1 MESDDAMMSRLR
13 FFVLMSLFLALLFI
27 LSMFIGRYNVFSQG
41 LLLDSEALNV
51 IYGIRLPR
59 IIIGILVGLSLGV
72 SGAVM
77 QSLFR
82 NPLAGPSIL
91 GVSQG
96 SAVGAAI
103 AILLGLQYIYIHFLA
118 TITGLLAVLFTWVL
132 AASIRYGGSTLRLVL
147 AGIAVSAFASAVIG
161 LIKYLAD
168 PYDKLP
174 QIVFWLMGSLAGTTW
189 VQVTYALP
197 LIIAGTVV
205 VLALRWVLNV
215 LALGDDE
222 ARALGVNVKLTR
234 LALIVASTLV
244 TATATSV
251 AGVISWIGLLSPHI
265 VRRLIGYDNRWVI
278 PGSALVGAILLL
290 LCDDIARSL
299 IVTELPLGV
308 VTSFLGAPLFMAI
321 LRYAR
326 PIGGEK

>member
-1 MESDDAMMSRLR
+1 MISKTK
-13 FFVLMSLFLALLFI
+13 FFTITLLLLSLLLFSS
-27 LSMFIGRYNVFSQG
+27 LLVGRYNIFSQG
-41 LLLDSEALNV
+41 LFLNEESLNV
-51 IYGIRLPR
+51 VYGIRLPR
-59 IIIGILVGLSLGV
+59 IIIAVLVGLSLGV

-96 SAVGAAI
+96 SAVGAAL
-103 AILLGLQYIYIHFLA
+103 AILIGLHYFYIHVLA
-118 TITGLLAVLFTWVL
+118 TTTGLLAVLFTWTL
-132 AASIRYGGSTLRLVL
+132 ASSIRYGGSTLRLVL
-147 AGIAVSAFASAVIG
+147 AGIAVSAFASAIIG

-189 VQVTYALP
+189 AQVTYAFP
-197 LIIAGTVV
+197 LILAGTIIV
-205 VLALRWVLNV
+205 VLLRWTLNV

-222 ARALGVNVKLTR
+222 AQALGINVKLTR
-234 LALIVASTLV
+234 LTLIVSSTLV

-265 VRRLIGYDNRWVI
+265 TRRLIGYDNRWVI
-278 PGSALVGAILLL
+278 PGSAIIGALLL
-290 LCDDIARSL
+290 LVCDDIARSL

-321 LRYAR
+321 LRYAK
-326 PIGGEK
+326 PLGGEKP

>member
-1 MESDDAMMSRLR
+1 MVSKTR
-13 FFVLMSLFLALLFI
+13 FFTIALLLLFI
-27 LSMFIGRYNVFSQG
+27 LFSSSLLIGRYNIFSRG
-41 LLLDSEALNV
+41 FSFDEDSLNV
-51 IYGIRLPR
+51 VYGIRLPR
-59 IIIGILVGLSLGV
+59 IIIAVLVGLSLGV

-103 AILLGLQYIYIHFLA
+103 AILLGLHYLYIHVLA
-118 TITGLLAVLFTWVL
+118 TATGLLAVLFTWVL
-132 AASIRYGGSTLRLVL
+132 ASSIRYGGSTLRLVL
-147 AGIAVSAFASAVIG
+147 AGIAVSAFASAIIG

-189 VQVTYALP
+189 AQVTYALP
-197 LIIAGTVV
+197 LIIAGAAVVV
-205 VLALRWVLNV
+205 VLRWTLNV

-222 ARALGVNVKLTR
+222 ARALGVNVKSTR

-265 VRRLIGYDNRWVI
+265 TRRLIGYDNRWVI
-278 PGSALVGAILLL
+278 PGSAIIGALLL
-290 LCDDIARSL
+290 LVCDDIARSI

-321 LRYAR
+321 LRYAK
-326 PIGGEK
+326 PLGGERR

>member
-1 MESDDAMMSRLR
+1 MIEMMSKTR
-13 FFVLMSLFLALLFI
+13 FFTITVFLLLLLFTVS
-27 LSMFIGRYNVFSQG
+27 LLIGRYNIFSQG
-41 LLLDSEALNV
+41 LLLTSESLNV
-51 IYGIRLPR
+51 VYGIRLPR
-59 IIIGILVGLSLGV
+59 IIIAVLVGISLGV

-103 AILLGLQYIYIHFLA
+103 AILLGLQYVYIHFLA
-118 TITGLLAVLFTWVL
+118 TITGLMAVMFTLFL

-147 AGIAVSAFASAVIG
+147 AGIAVSAFASAIIG

-189 VQVTYALP
+189 VQVIYALP
-197 LIIAGTVV
+197 LITTGTVIV
-205 VLALRWVLNV
+205 VLLRWTLNA
-215 LALGDDE
+215 LSLGDDE
-222 ARALGVNVKLTR
+222 ARALGVNVKLIR
-234 LALIVASTLV
+234 FILIVSSTLI

-251 AGVISWIGLLSPHI
+251 AGVVSWIGLLSPHI
-265 VRRLIGYDNRWVI
+265 TRRLIGYDNRWVI
-278 PGSALVGAILLL
+278 PGSAIIGALLLL

-326 PIGGEK
+326 PVGGGRE

>member
-1 MESDDAMMSRLR
+1 MISKTR
-13 FFVLMSLFLALLFI
+13 FFTSTLLLLSLLFF
-27 LSMFIGRYNVFSQG
+27 LSLLVGRYNIFSQG
-41 LLLDSEALNV
+41 LFLNEESLNV
-51 IYGIRLPR
+51 VYGIRLPR
-59 IIIGILVGLSLGV
+59 IIIAILVGLSLGV

-96 SAVGAAI
+96 SAVGAAV
-103 AILLGLQYIYIHFLA
+103 AILVGLQYFYIHILA
-118 TITGLLAVLFTWVL
+118 TLTGLLAVLFTWVL
-132 AASIRYGGSTLRLVL
+132 ASSIRYGGSTLRLVL
-147 AGIAVSAFASAVIG
+147 AGIAVSAFASAIIG
-161 LIKYLAD
+161 LIKYIAD

-189 VQVTYALP
+189 VQVTYAFP
-197 LIIAGTVV
+197 LILAGTIIV
-205 VLALRWVLNV
+205 VLLRWTLNV

-234 LALIVASTLV
+234 LALIVSSTLV

-265 VRRLIGYDNRWVI
+265 TRRLIGYDNRWVI
-278 PGSALVGAILLL
+278 PGSAIIGALLL
-290 LCDDIARSL
+290 LVCDDIARSL

-321 LRYAR
+321 LRYAK
-326 PIGGEK
+326 PLGGEKH

>member
-1 MESDDAMMSRLR
+1 MVSKTR
-13 FFVLMSLFLALLFI
+13 FFTTTLLLLFLLFSSSLL
-27 LSMFIGRYNVFSQG
+27 IGRYNVFSQG
-41 LLLDSEALNV
+41 LSFDEESLTVLYN
-51 IYGIRLPR
+51 IRLPR
-59 IIIGILVGLSLGV
+59 IIVAVLVGLSLGV

-103 AILLGLQYIYIHFLA
+103 AILLGLHYLYIHVLA
-118 TITGLLAVLFTWVL
+118 TATGLLAVLFTWVL
-132 AASIRYGGSTLRLVL
+132 ASSIRYGGSTLRLVL
-147 AGIAVSAFASAVIG
+147 AGIAVSAFASAIIG

-189 VQVTYALP
+189 AQVTYALP
-197 LIIAGTVV
+197 LVVAGTMTVA
-205 VLALRWVLNV
+205 LLRWTLNV

-222 ARALGVNVKLTR
+222 ARALGINVGLTR
-234 LALIVASTLV
+234 LTLIVASTLV

-265 VRRLIGYDNRWVI
+265 ARRLIGYDNRWVI
-278 PGSALVGAILLL
+278 PSSAIIGALLL
-290 LCDDIARSL
+290 LTCDDIARSL

-321 LRYAR
+321 LRYAK
-326 PIGGEK
+326 PLGGERQ